1 MPLWVS
7 PDGSALLS
15 PDSGALVLG
24 DQIWANAGCKAC
36 PTPQKVDE
44 KSQEQTAKQPGNF
57 WTLKAMIGLKPFPS
71 CPNKSPVGPGYFMKS
86 QRRLSVEAEKEW
98 APGFIRSDNRA
109 PGGNTPGR

>member
-24 DQIWANAGCKAC
+24 DQTWANAGCKAC

-71 CPNKSPVGPGYFMKS
+71 CPNKSPVGPGDFMKS
-86 QRRLSVEAEKEW
+86 QRRLA
-98 APGFIRSDNRA
+98 G
-109 PGGNTPGR
+109 

>member
-1 MPLWVS
+1 MIFCDLYCSGYKASGRKELGTGREMPLWVS

-24 DQIWANAGCKAC
+24 DQTWANAGCKAC

-71 CPNKSPVGPGYFMKS
+71 CPNKNPVGPGDFMKS
-86 QRRLSVEAEKEW
+86 QRRLA
-98 APGFIRSDNRA
+98 G
-109 PGGNTPGR
+109 